1 MSHGVGL
8 QGQRS
13 SGQSCL
19 EAHPRT
25 CVLSRVELGLVLL
38 QSRSVLEGHLEL
50 LLLAQAHID
59 LMLVWVHG
67 LRSQTLWTQILGS
80 EALGPQGLRSQSLGL
95 GHGRS
100 QTVLRLR
107 ESLAVRRDVLL
118 LLLLLLLLLDHL
130 LLKLELNHLLLKT
143 TRMHLVLDL
152 VLDLVLGL
160 GLALV
165 GVLLVLELRV
175 MLQLLGSEL
184 LLELLLKVLVL
195 LELLE
200 LLLLR
205 DLHLHLRHR
214 APHVGGMAL
223 SHLQG
228 VHPHGPHRA
237 PPGAQRSPCQVRQS
251 VHRIWASCHVL
262 LMEISE
268 VNDEASHERQVF
280 LPGLGFDVDVSF
292 HVCAGFGVSCSCFS
306 HGVFNLSHDLLAEL
320 WAPPVA
326 VRALAVHL

>member
-8 QGQRS
+8 QRQRS
-13 SGQSCL
+13 SGHSCL

-38 QSRSVLEGHLEL
+38 QSRSILEGHLEL

-59 LMLVWVHG
+59 LVLVWVHG
-67 LRSQTLWTQILGS
+67 LRSQTLRTQILGS

-95 GHGRS
+95 GHGRP
-100 QTVLRLR
+100 QTALRLR
-107 ESLAVRRDVLL
+107 ESLAVRRNV
-118 LLLLLLLLLDHL
+118 LLLLLLDHL

-143 TRMHLVLDL
+143 TRMHLVLNL
-152 VLDLVLGL
+152 VLDLVLDL
-160 GLALV
+160 GLVLV

-214 APHVGGMAL
+214 APHVGGVAL

-228 VHPHGPHRA
+228 VHSHGPHRT
-237 PPGAQRSPCQVRQS
+237 PPGAQRRPGQVRQS
-251 VHRIWASCHVL
+251 VHRIWASSHVL

-268 VNDEASHERQVF
+268 VNDEASHERKVL
-280 LPGLGFDVDVSF
+280 LPGLGFDIDVSF
-292 HVCAGFGVSCSCFS
+292 HVGAGFGVSCSCFS

-320 WAPPVA
+320 GAPPVA
-326 VRALAVHL
+326 VRARAVHL